1 MNAREVQLEFME
13 IAPALQRGSM
23 EEIENILE
31 EMIARKSNGT
41 DDPRT
46 QTNVWLP
53 AEYGVM
59 EHQGEW

>member
-1 MNAREVQLEFME
+1 MIASEIQAAFME
-13 IAPALQRGSM
+13 IAPALRQGSM
-23 EEIENILE
+23 AEIERILGE
-31 EMIARKSNGT
+31 IIARKSNGT

-53 AEYGVM
+53 PEYKVM